1 MHKLKLYYYKYI
13 DYDINFKPDNDIHI
27 DIENQNKYNINT

>member
-13 DYDINFKPDNDIHI
+13 DYDINFKPDIHI